1 MNAAHVEDVDL
12 PEVSVSTAD
21 TVVLELT
28 PTQAQTLARILAHY
42 DLIVHYRGESGEQLQ
57 AADGFDRDVWQH
69 VLIDLLAEAQ
79 NARLQITA
87 PTVIV
92 PFRRPTGAQS

>member
-1 MNAAHVEDVDL
+1 MSAHASTVPEL
-12 PEVSVSTAD
+12 PVVSVSTAD

-28 PTQAQTLARILAHY
+28 PTDAQTLAKILAHY
-42 DLIVHYRGESGEQLQ
+42 DVIASWRGDDDERRIPIVDE
-57 AADGFDRDVWQH
+57 FDRAVWQH
-69 VLIDLLAEAQ
+69 VLVDLLAEAQ

-92 PFRRPTGAQS
+92 PFRTQGAHR